1 MEASHWNNHSRNIGD
16 RGYIRYPRVT
26 TFDRISAARATNSE
40 DTLITFMSQLF
51 DDIRWHCQR
60 LRKGAVAELEAQDT
74 PGDTYHTGP
83 LRIATSNHCARK
95 QSSVASDSDEDTS
108 SSSQDEAEHGQI
120 ESDPSSPSTS
130 GIFEDELPT
139 HEYTSILWAHAA
151 QYGKLPQCTTGGKPN
166 AWICEV
172 SFDGICKKATARNK
186 RDAKHSASQMLCQAL
201 RLSQ

>member
-16 RGYIRYPRVT
+16 GGDVRYPRVT
-26 TFDRISAARATNSE
+26 TFDRIIAARATKSE
-40 DTLITFMSQLF
+40 DTSNTFMSQLF
-51 DDIRWHCQR
+51 GEIRWHCQR

-83 LRIATSNHCARK
+83 PRIATSNHSSRK

-130 GIFEDELPT
+130 EISETELPT
-139 HEYTSILWAHAA
+139 HEYTSILWEHAA
-151 QYGKLPQCTTGGKPN
+151 QSGKQPQYTMRRKPN

-172 SFDGICKKATARNK
+172 RFDGTCKKATARNK
-186 RDAKHSASQMLCQAL
+186 REARHCASQMLCQAL
-201 RLSQ
+201 RLS